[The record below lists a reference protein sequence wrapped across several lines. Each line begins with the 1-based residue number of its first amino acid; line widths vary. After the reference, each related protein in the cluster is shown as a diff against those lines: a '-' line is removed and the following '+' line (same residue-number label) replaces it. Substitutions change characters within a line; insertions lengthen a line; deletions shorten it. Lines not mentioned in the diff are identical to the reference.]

1 MPTVPDSCD
10 DDDDDAEDSWTVQ
23 PSSNVTS
30 NLTKKTFQISGEGVK
45 DRENINISEKE
56 VPVPVQPQ
64 ETDGQVDN
72 EEMKEF
78 KEKKRL
84 MSALAEC
91 DQRLESLEAS
101 LLNLRNGKVLF

>member
-10 DDDDDAEDSWTVQ
+10 DDDDDAEDSGTVQ